1 MAPLDGASTTLRDGE
16 TADAFWERT
25 LPEYVS
31 KKWLVKD
38 CTQMYAELNGKLVQC
53 TGFEKFPEPRL
64 HCVVL
69 GATSGETVRLAVTN
83 LADPPEQS
91 EQERRNRCFRI
102 LDATRLEWR
111 RVYEAWRSD
120 YDRPDFAARVQHLQD
135 AIYAFEAA
143 RPAVELTCGEVG
155 EKVEQIIAGTSVRG
169 TTRDI
174 CVPAPARARGARTPP
189 LTAEPPPGR
198 CRRATPTR
206 SSSSATSARDRAA
219 WPARRSSRSRT

>member
-1 MAPLDGASTTLRDGE
+1 MPTFTRERAAATWRTQTWAVVRSTPLRMAPLDGASTTLRDDE

-38 CTQMYAELNGKLVQC
+38 CTQMHAELNGKLVQC

-69 GATSGETVRLAVTN
+69 GATSGETVRLPVTN

-155 EKVEQIIAGTSVRG
+155 EKVEQILAGASVRH
-169 TTRDI
+169 TTRDT
-174 CVPAPARARGARTPP
+174 PRART
-189 LTAEPPPGR
+189 
-198 CRRATPTR
+198 
-206 SSSSATSARDRAA
+206 STSARAHA
-219 WPARRSSRSRT
+219 PANR